1 MYGNIIESTEIH
13 HEKFQLDMLTEMKWN
28 ENVWLRNNNFTTSDL
43 DFKVNGV
50 TFISNVP
57 GAQKSV
63 G

>member
-1 MYGNIIESTEIH
+1 
-13 HEKFQLDMLTEMKWN
+13 MKSF
-28 ENVWLRNNNFTTSDL
+28 NNGFTTSDL

-63 G
+63 S